1 MTPWAV
7 APQPP
12 LPMEISRQ
20 EYWSGFPCS
29 PPGDFPN
36 PGIEL
41 RSPALQV
48 DFLSYEP
55 PGKPM
60 SIPRQQLWSDS
71 GGQLTSQLNLE
82 KGVRAQPLWMRK
94 ENKSALHYQK
104 ITSIRPPWWLRG
116 KASSCQCRRHRLC
129 PWPGKIPHSAEQLD
143 PCATTTEP
151 VL

>member
-1 MTPWAV
+1 
-7 APQPP
+7 
-12 LPMEISRQ
+12 MELSKQ
-20 EYWSGFPCS
+20 EYWSGLPFP

-94 ENKSALHYQK
+94 HICRWYLNQSRIGH
-104 ITSIRPPWWLRG
+104 
-116 KASSCQCRRHRLC
+116 KAELS
-129 PWPGKIPHSAEQLD
+129 E
-143 PCATTTEP
+143 EP
-151 VL
+151 EEVS

>member
-1 MTPWAV
+1 MGQRLMDTEVSLALESDRPEYPLTLPHTSCRSYTNDQLAV
-7 APQPP
+7 LELMLVHDCVLICP
-12 LPMEISRQ
+12 LQNE
-20 EYWSGFPCS
+20 E
-29 PPGDFPN
+29 
-36 PGIEL
+36 
-41 RSPALQV
+41 
-48 DFLSYEP
+48 
-55 PGKPM
+55 
-60 SIPRQQLWSDS
+60 
-71 GGQLTSQLNLE
+71 
-82 KGVRAQPLWMRK
+82 K